1 MELADQDG
9 TGMHEDN
16 EGVSGGR
23 QEQGRVWGS
32 GAGNSSRAAYAW
44 T

>member
-1 MELADQDG
+1 MELADQDR
-9 TGMHEDN
+9 TGMNEDN
-16 EGVSGGR
+16 EGVWGGR

-32 GAGNSSRAAYAW
+32 GAGKSSRGAYAW